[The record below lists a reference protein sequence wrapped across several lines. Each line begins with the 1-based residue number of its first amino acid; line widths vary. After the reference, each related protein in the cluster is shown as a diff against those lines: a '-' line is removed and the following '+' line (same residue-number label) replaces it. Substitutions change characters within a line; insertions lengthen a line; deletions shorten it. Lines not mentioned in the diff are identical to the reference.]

1 MKARRTM
8 FASIALCVLA
18 GLPVRFFALHKKR
31 AQAFSVDRL
40 LLLVPD
46 GTSFSD
52 PRVTVW
58 LDAGDEQGLHVVPM
72 HDSTY
77 LNPLSPLT
85 GSHQCAGVIL
95 PDTIHARASDLLTDA
110 VRNYVTRG
118 GNLMLVY
125 DAATESLDGFYAK
138 DQSPL
143 SDVAGVKYALYSSL
157 AARMIESGPVSGTIA
172 ALDELG
178 VPPGKYYPLGPPGIP
193 AAVDTETAELRRY
206 EYGGLEYS
214 SFVTANN
221 YTGQALLHSRA
232 GLVAG
237 YARYGRGSV
246 LFVNLPLGFLA
257 SYTDGLPLHSFLKF
271 FATKVLSLPY
281 LMTVPDGIGG
291 IVLDWHV
298 DYAGAIKPLEEMNTW
313 TIVQQGPYSVDFTA
327 GPDDNAIGDAQG
339 LDVPRNA
346 AVQDLIR
353 HYEQL
358 GYEIGSHG
366 GWLHNYFAAHV
377 NDTDAAQMQQYLA
390 FNKEAIEKV
399 TGKPVREYSAPVGN
413 HPQWVTD
420 WLARHGVVAYY
431 FTGDTGMGPTLG
443 YRHGKR
449 AGTSIWAF
457 PILHLDRAATFEEMP
472 KYGYTDDIVE
482 QWLDDATDFVA
493 NHRQVRLIYF
503 HPPGIVRYHAVV
515 DRWMQKT
522 AQLKA
527 AARFRWYTMPQIAD
541 FLNVRKTTKWTVHNT
556 DGSAIFEA
564 TDPLTLADQAWC
576 LPRTSYSEPRV
587 VLGNAHVTSDDN
599 AWFVIAA
606 GGRRLTFESRLV
618 AK

>member
-1 MKARRTM
+1 MKARRTI
-8 FASIALCVLA
+8 FASVALCVLA
-18 GLPVRFFALHKKR
+18 ALSAEFFVLGKR
-31 AQAFSVDRL
+31 NAQPFSADRL

-52 PRVTVW
+52 ARVTVW
-58 LDAGDEQGLHVVPM
+58 LDAGDEQGIHIVPM

-77 LNPLSPLT
+77 LNPLNPLT

-95 PDTIHARASDLLTDA
+95 PDTIHTRAGDLITNA
-110 VRNYVTRG
+110 VRSYVTRG
-118 GNLMLVY
+118 GKLMLVY
-125 DAATESLDGFYAK
+125 DAATESLAGFYAK
-138 DQSPL
+138 DRAPL
-143 SDVAGVKYALYSSL
+143 SDVAGINYALYSSL
-157 AARMIESGPVSGTIA
+157 AARMIESAPVSGTIA

-178 VPPGKYYPLGPPGIP
+178 IPPGKYYPLGTPGLP
-193 AAVDTETAELRRY
+193 TAADTETAELRRY
-206 EYGGLEYS
+206 EYGDLEYP
-214 SFVTANN
+214 SFATSKD
-221 YTGQALLHSRA
+221 YTGHVLLHSRA

-237 YARYGRGSV
+237 YGRYGKGSV

-271 FATKVLSLPY
+271 FATRVLSLPY
-281 LMTVPDGIGG
+281 LMTVPGGIGG

-298 DYAGAIKPLEEMNTW
+298 DYAGAIKPLQEMSTW

-327 GPDDNAIGDAQG
+327 GPDDNSIGDAQG
-339 LDVPRNA
+339 LDVPHNA
-346 AVQDLIR
+346 TVQDLIR
-353 HYEQL
+353 HFEQL
-358 GYEIGSHG
+358 RYEIGSHG

-377 NDTDAAQMQQYLA
+377 DDTDAAQMQRYLA
-390 FNKEAIEKV
+390 LNKEAIEKI

-431 FTGDTGMGPTLG
+431 FTGDTGMGPTIG

-449 AGTSIWAF
+449 AGRAIWAF

-482 QWLDDATDFVA
+482 QWLDNATDFVSS
-493 NHRQVRLIYF
+493 HREVRLIYF

-515 DRWMQKT
+515 DQWMQKT

-527 AARFRWYTMPQIAD
+527 AGTFRWYTMPQIAD
-541 FLNVRKTTKWTVHNT
+541 FLNVRKTIKWTVHET
-556 DGSAIFEA
+556 GGSAIFEA
-564 TDPLTLADQAWC
+564 TDPLTLAHATWC
-576 LPRTSYSEPRV
+576 LPKNSYSEPRIV
-587 VLGNAHVTSDDN
+587 SGDARVTSDGN
-599 AWFVIAA
+599 AWFVVA
-606 GGRRLTFESRLV
+606 GEGRRLTFESRLV